1 MKMQQITDKIIEAR
15 QDELIA
21 STAALVRI
29 PSVKS
34 APAPNAPFGEEIRR
48 ALDYTLALCRRLG
61 LDAHDVDGYAGYA
74 EIPSAQGEQIGVL
87 THLDVVPAG
96 DGWSFPP
103 FGAQLSQGR
112 MYGRGTSDDKG
123 PLVSSIYALA
133 AIKEAGIPLRK
144 NIRLIFGCDEGKRL
158 GMHGA
163 LR

>member
-74 EIPSAQGEQIGVL
+74 EIPGAQGEQIGVL

-103 FGAQLSQGR
+103 FGAQLFAGANVRPRHVRRQRPAGS
-112 MYGRGTSDDKG
+112 
-123 PLVSSIYALA
+123 ALSMRWRRS
-133 AIKEAGIPLRK
+133 RK
-144 NIRLIFGCDEGKRL
+144 PAFR
-158 GMHGA
+158 
-163 LR
+163 